1 MKKIWGSLS
10 IQAKLQI
17 LIQGFLIVV
26 LAASQRWT
34 MDNFEKRML
43 AEAKIRATISA
54 DGLLNG
60 MNMLMVTG
68 MISDP
73 ANRTL
78 MVKKMGDSSGVA
90 ELRIIR
96 AKQVSDQFGP
106 GLPEEQAKD
115 DLDRQALETEKPIFR
130 KTTLA
135 GGKPGL
141 RAVIPFI
148 ESTNFRGTNCLMCH
162 HVKVGSS
169 NGAANIVL
177 DLSDDYDG
185 LRKVDMGLWIGQL
198 ILQVLLFFVIGWFI
212 RTIIKPVKHLQAVI
226 TNMQHDSDLTKR
238 VEVESNDEIGQAAK
252 AFNALAESFHKIV
265 HQVHGYADEVSQ
277 SATQLASTSS
287 KISGGSQQQSSAAF
301 STSASVEE
309 ISTKIREVAKS
320 AAETEGIANTAQE
333 LSKAGQAVA
342 INAAQE
348 LTKVAGSVS
357 ESARLISSLEHRSNE
372 IGKIVMVIKE
382 IADQTNLLA
391 LNAAIEAARA
401 GEQGRGF
408 AVVADEV
415 RKLAERTANATTD
428 IAVMIEEF
436 CKEIELAVSIMDLSS
451 REVSTGV
458 SLTNEAAESLAK
470 INEGALN
477 TLEKIRSMVSATQ
490 EQSAA
495 SHEIAQSVE
504 KIAGFAQENSASISE
519 TSQALH
525 HLEMLAAKLQESVA
539 RFKI

>member
-1 MKKIWGSLS
+1 MKRIWNSLS

-17 LIQGFLIVV
+17 LIQGFLIIV
-26 LAASQRWT
+26 LAVSQRWT
-34 MDNFEKRML
+34 MDRFERRML
-43 AEAKIRATISA
+43 DEARIRAQISA

-73 ANRTL
+73 ENRKL
-78 MVKKMGDSSGVA
+78 MVRKMGDSRGVA
-90 ELRIIR
+90 ELRIVR

-115 DLDRQALETEKPIFR
+115 DLDRQALASEKPIFE
-130 KTTLA
+130 KTKL
-135 GGKPGL
+135 GDGKPAL

-169 NGAANIVL
+169 NGAASIVL

-185 LRKVDMGLWIGQL
+185 LRRVDMGLWAGQL
-198 ILQVLLFFVIGWFI
+198 ILQILLFFVIGWFI
-212 RTIIKPVKHLQAVI
+212 RTIIKPAKNLQAVM
-226 TNMQHDSDLTKR
+226 TAMQHDSDLTKR

-252 AFNALAESFHKIV
+252 AFNALAENFQKIV
-265 HQVHGYADEVSQ
+265 HQVHGYAEEVSE
-277 SATQLASTSS
+277 SASQLASTASR
-287 KISGGSQQQSSAAF
+287 IAEGSQQQSAAAS
-301 STSASVEE
+301 STSRSVDE
-309 ISTKIREVAKS
+309 ISEKIRQVAQS
-320 AAETEGIANTAQE
+320 AAETEKIADTAQE
-333 LSKAGQAVA
+333 LSNAGQKVA
-342 INAAQE
+342 IDAARE
-348 LTKVAGSVS
+348 LGMVSVS
-357 ESARLISSLEHRSNE
+357 VTDSAKLISSLEQRSAE

-415 RKLAERTANATTD
+415 RKLAERTGNATTD
-428 IAVMIEEF
+428 VGSMIETF
-436 CKEIELAVSIMDLSS
+436 CNEIDEAVSIMDKSS
-451 REVSTGV
+451 REVNAGV
-458 SLTNEAAESLAK
+458 NLTKEAAESLAK
-470 INEGALN
+470 INEGAHN
-477 TLEKIRSMVSATQ
+477 TLEQIRSMVAATR

-495 SHEIAQSVE
+495 SQEIAQSVE
-504 KIAGFAQENSASISE
+504 RIAGFAVENSDSIVE

-525 HLEMLAAKLQESVA
+525 HLEQLAAKLQESVS
-539 RFKI
+539 RFKV

>member
-1 MKKIWGSLS
+1 MKTTWNSLS

-34 MDNFEKRML
+34 MARFEQRMIE
-43 AEAKIRATISA
+43 EAKIRAQISA

-78 MVKKMGDSSGVA
+78 MVKKMGDSQGVA

-115 DLDRQALETEKPIFR
+115 ELDRAALSTEKPIFL
-130 KTTLA
+130 KTTLE

-169 NGAANIVL
+169 NGAASILL
-177 DLSDDYDG
+177 DLSEDYDG
-185 LRKVDMGLWIGQL
+185 LKRVDMGLWIGQL
-198 ILQVLLFFVIGWFI
+198 VLQILLFFVIGWFI
-212 RTIIKPVKHLQAVI
+212 RTIIKPAKNLQAVM
-226 TNMQHDSDLTKR
+226 TRMQHDSDLTKR
-238 VEVESNDEIGQAAK
+238 VEVESNDEIGMAAR
-252 AFNALAESFHKIV
+252 AFNALADNFQEIV

-277 SATQLASTSS
+277 SATQLAQASAR
-287 KISGGSQQQSSAAF
+287 IAEGSQQQSTAAS
-301 STSASVEE
+301 STSAGVDD
-309 ISTKIREVAKS
+309 ISARIRQVAKD
-320 AAETEGIANTAQE
+320 AAETEIIANTAQE
-333 LSKAGQAVA
+333 LSKAGQKVAVD
-342 INAAQE
+342 AAQE
-348 LTKVAGSVS
+348 LTRVSVS
-357 ESARLISSLEHRSNE
+357 VSDSAKLVSSLELRSAE

-415 RKLAERTANATTD
+415 RKLAERTAHATTD
-428 IAVMIEEF
+428 VAVMIETF
-436 CKEIELAVSIMDLSS
+436 CKEIDQAVSIMDESS
-451 REVSTGV
+451 REVSAGV
-458 SLTNEAAESLAK
+458 SLTNEAAQSLAK
-470 INEGALN
+470 INEGAHN
-477 TLEKIRSMVSATQ
+477 TLEKIRSMVGATR
-490 EQSAA
+490 EQSLA
-495 SHEIAQSVE
+495 SQEIALSVE
-504 KIAGFAQENSASISE
+504 KIAGFAMENSSSIRE
-519 TSQALH
+519 TSQALQ
-525 HLEMLAAKLQESVA
+525 HLERLASKLQESVS
-539 RFKI
+539 RFKV

>member
-1 MKKIWGSLS
+1 MKKTWNSLS

-17 LIQGFLIVV
+17 LIQGFLIIV

-34 MDNFEKRML
+34 MEHFEKRML
-43 AEAKIRATISA
+43 KEAEIRAQISA

-73 ANRTL
+73 ANRQL
-78 MVKKMGDSSGVA
+78 MVKKMGDSKGVA

-106 GLPEEQAKD
+106 GLPEEQARD
-115 DLDRQALETEKPIFR
+115 ELDRQAISTEKPVFM
-130 KTTLA
+130 KTTVD
-135 GGKPGL
+135 GKPGL

-162 HVKVGSS
+162 NVKVGSS
-169 NGAANIVL
+169 NGAASILL
-177 DLSDDYDG
+177 DLSEDYAA
-185 LRKVDMGLWIGQL
+185 LKRVDMGLWVGQL

-212 RTIIKPVKHLQAVI
+212 RAIIKPAKNLQAVM
-226 TNMQHDSDLTKR
+226 TRMQHDSDLTKR
-238 VEVESNDEIGQAAK
+238 VEVESNDEIGMAAQ
-252 AFNALAESFHKIV
+252 AFNALAENFQKIV

-277 SATQLASTSS
+277 SATQLAQTSAR
-287 KISGGSQQQSSAAF
+287 IAAGSQQQSSAAS
-301 STSASVEE
+301 STSSSVDD
-309 ISTKIREVAKS
+309 ISARIKQVAED
-320 AAETEGIANTAQE
+320 ANETELIANTAQE
-333 LSKAGQAVA
+333 LSRAGQKVA
-342 INAAQE
+342 ADAAQE
-348 LTKVAGSVS
+348 LTRVSVS
-357 ESARLISSLEHRSNE
+357 VSDSAKLVSALEQRSAE

-428 IAVMIEEF
+428 VGAMIETF
-436 CKEIELAVSIMDLSS
+436 CQEIDRAVTIMDKSS
-451 REVSTGV
+451 QEVSAGV
-458 SLTNEAAESLAK
+458 ELTNEAAQSLAK
-470 INEGALN
+470 INEGAHN
-477 TLEKIRSMVSATQ
+477 TLEKIRSMVRATH
-490 EQSAA
+490 EQSLA
-495 SHEIAQSVE
+495 SQDIALSVE
-504 KIAGFAQENSASISE
+504 KIAGFAAENSSSINE
-519 TSQALH
+519 TSQALR
-525 HLEMLAAKLQESVA
+525 HLEQLATRLQESVS

>member
-1 MKKIWGSLS
+1 MKKIWSSLS

-17 LIQGFLIVV
+17 LIQGFLIII
-26 LAASQRWT
+26 LAISQRWT
-34 MDNFEKRML
+34 MDHFENRMI
-43 AEAKIRATISA
+43 AEARIRAQISA

-73 ANRTL
+73 ANRQL
-78 MVKKMGDSSGVA
+78 MVRKMGDSKGVA

-115 DLDRQALETEKPIFR
+115 GLDRKALETEKPVFE

-135 GGKPGL
+135 NGKPGL

-169 NGAANIVL
+169 NGAASIVL
-177 DLSDDYDG
+177 DLSEDYDG
-185 LRKVDMGLWIGQL
+185 LRRVDMGLWIGQL
-198 ILQVLLFFVIGWFI
+198 ILQVLLFIVIGWFI
-212 RTIIKPVKHLQAVI
+212 RTIIRPAKNLQAVI
-226 TNMQHDSDLTKR
+226 TRMQHDSDLTKR
-238 VEVESNDEIGQAAK
+238 VEIESNDEIGQAAK
-252 AFNALAESFHKIV
+252 AFNALAENFQKIV

-277 SATQLASTSS
+277 SATELASTSAR
-287 KISGGSQQQSSAAF
+287 ITEGSQQQSAAAS
-301 STSASVEE
+301 STSASVDE
-309 ISTKIREVAKS
+309 ITDKIKQVAQS
-320 AAETEGIANTAQE
+320 ASETESIAHTAQE
-333 LSKAGQAVA
+333 LSNAGQKVA
-342 INAAQE
+342 ADAAQE
-348 LTKVAGSVS
+348 LTRVSVS
-357 ESARLISSLEHRSNE
+357 VSDSAKLVSALELRSAE

-415 RKLAERTANATTD
+415 RKLAERTGNATTD
-428 IAVMIEEF
+428 VAAMIETF
-436 CKEIELAVSIMDLSS
+436 CKEIEQAVSIMDKSS
-451 REVSTGV
+451 REVSAGV
-458 SLTNEAAESLAK
+458 NLTNEAAQSLAK
-470 INEGALN
+470 INEGAHN
-477 TLEKIRSMVSATQ
+477 TLEKIRSMVAATQ
-490 EQSAA
+490 EQSLA
-495 SHEIAQSVE
+495 SQEIALSVE
-504 KIAGFAQENSASISE
+504 KIAGFAKENSSSITE

-525 HLEMLAAKLQESVA
+525 HLEQLASKLQESVS
-539 RFKI
+539 RFKV

>member
-1 MKKIWGSLS
+1 MKKIWNSLS

-26 LAASQRWT
+26 LAVSQRWT
-34 MDNFEKRML
+34 MDHFEKRML
-43 AEAKIRATISA
+43 DEDKIRAQISA

-73 ANRTL
+73 ENRKL
-78 MVKKMGDSSGVA
+78 MVRKMGDSKGVA

-106 GLPEEQAKD
+106 GLPEEQARD
-115 DLDRQALETEKPIFR
+115 DLDRRALETEKPIF
-130 KTTLA
+130 KKISLN

-177 DLSDDYDG
+177 DLSDDYEG
-185 LRKVDMGLWIGQL
+185 LRRVDIGLWVGQI
-198 ILQVLLFFVIGWFI
+198 ILQILLFFVIGWFI
-212 RTIIKPVKHLQAVI
+212 RTIIRPAKNLQQVMAA
-226 TNMQHDSDLTKR
+226 MQHDSDLTKR
-238 VEVESNDEIGQAAK
+238 VEVESNDEIGQAAR
-252 AFNALAESFHKIV
+252 AFNALAENFQKIV
-265 HQVHGYADEVSQ
+265 QQVHGYAEEVSE
-277 SATQLASTSS
+277 SASQLASTASR
-287 KISGGSQQQSSAAF
+287 IAEGSQQQCDAAS
-301 STSASVEE
+301 STSASVDE
-309 ISTKIREVAKS
+309 ISSKISQVAQS
-320 AAETEGIANTAQE
+320 AADTESIANSAQD
-333 LSKAGQAVA
+333 LSNAGQKVA
-342 INAAQE
+342 IDAARE
-348 LTKVAGSVS
+348 LGMVSVS
-357 ESARLISSLEHRSNE
+357 VSDSAKLISSLEHRSTE
-372 IGKIVMVIKE
+372 IGKIVMVIKA

-415 RKLAERTANATTD
+415 RKLAERTGNATTD
-428 IAVMIEEF
+428 IAAMIDTF
-436 CKEIELAVSIMDLSS
+436 CSEIEQAVAIMDKSS
-451 REVSTGV
+451 REVTAGV
-458 SLTNEAAESLAK
+458 DLTNEAAESLAK
-470 INEGALN
+470 INEGARN
-477 TLEKIRSMVSATQ
+477 TLEKIRSMVAATQ
-490 EQSAA
+490 EQSSA
-495 SHEIAQSVE
+495 SQEIALSVE
-504 KIAGFAQENSASISE
+504 RIAGFARENSASIIE

-525 HLEMLAAKLQESVA
+525 HLEQLAARLQESVS
-539 RFKI
+539 RFKV

>member
-1 MKKIWGSLS
+1 MKKIWNSLS

-17 LIQGFLIVV
+17 LIQGFLIIV
-26 LAASQRWT
+26 LAVSQRWT
-34 MDNFEKRML
+34 MDHFEKRML
-43 AEAKIRATISA
+43 KEAEHRAQISS

-73 ANRTL
+73 ANRKL
-78 MVKKMGDSSGVA
+78 MVRKMGDSDGVA

-106 GLPEEQAKD
+106 GLPEEQARD
-115 DLDRQALETEKPIFR
+115 DIDRQALASEKPIFQR
-130 KTTLA
+130 ATLPD
-135 GGKPGL
+135 GKPAL

-169 NGAANIVL
+169 NGAASIVL
-177 DLSDDYDG
+177 DLSEDYAG
-185 LRKVDMGLWIGQL
+185 LKRVNMGLWIGQL
-198 ILQVLLFFVIGWFI
+198 ALQVLLFFVIGWFI
-212 RTIIKPVKHLQAVI
+212 RTIIKPAKNLQAVMMR
-226 TNMQHDSDLTKR
+226 MQQDSDLTQR

-252 AFNALAESFHKIV
+252 AFNALAENFQKIV
-265 HQVHGYADEVSQ
+265 RQVHDYADDVSQ
-277 SATQLASTSS
+277 SATQLASSASRISESS
-287 KISGGSQQQSSAAF
+287 NQQSSAAM
-301 STSASVEE
+301 STSMSVEG
-309 ISTKIREVAKS
+309 ISTKIREVAQS
-320 AAETEGIANTAQE
+320 ATDTEEIANTARE
-333 LSKAGQAVA
+333 LSKAGQKVA
-342 INAAQE
+342 TNAAEE
-348 LTKVAGSVS
+348 LTKVAGYVK
-357 ESARLISSLEHRSNE
+357 ESAQLISSLEHRSNE

-391 LNAAIEAARA
+391 LNAAIAAART
-401 GEQGRGF
+401 GEQGREF

-415 RKLAERTANATTD
+415 RKLAERTGNATTD
-428 IAVMIEEF
+428 IASMIEEF
-436 CKEIELAVSIMDLSS
+436 CKEIEHAVSIMDTSS

-458 SLTNEAAESLAK
+458 SLTNEASESLAK

-490 EQSAA
+490 EQSTA

-504 KIAGFAQENSASISE
+504 RIAGFAKENSTSIGE

-525 HLEMLAAKLQESVA
+525 QLELLAVKLQESVS

>member
-1 MKKIWGSLS
+1 MKTTWNSLS

-34 MDNFEKRML
+34 MARFEQRMIE
-43 AEAKIRATISA
+43 EAKIRAQISA

-78 MVKKMGDSSGVA
+78 MVKKMGDSQGVA

-115 DLDRQALETEKPIFR
+115 ELDRAALSTEKPIFL
-130 KTTLA
+130 KTTLE

-162 HVKVGSS
+162 QVKVGSS
-169 NGAANIVL
+169 NGAASILL
-177 DLSDDYDG
+177 DLSEDYDG
-185 LRKVDMGLWIGQL
+185 LKRVDMGLWIGQL
-198 ILQVLLFFVIGWFI
+198 VLQILLFFVIGWFI
-212 RTIIKPVKHLQAVI
+212 RTIIKPAKNLQAVM
-226 TNMQHDSDLTKR
+226 TRMQHDSDLTKR
-238 VEVESNDEIGQAAK
+238 VEVESNDEIGMAAR
-252 AFNALAESFHKIV
+252 AFNALADNFQEIV

-277 SATQLASTSS
+277 SATQLAQASAR
-287 KISGGSQQQSSAAF
+287 IAEGSQQQSTAAS
-301 STSASVEE
+301 STSAGVDD
-309 ISTKIREVAKS
+309 ISARIRQVAKD
-320 AAETEGIANTAQE
+320 AAETEIIANTAQE
-333 LSKAGQAVA
+333 LSKAGQKVAVD
-342 INAAQE
+342 AAQE
-348 LTKVAGSVS
+348 LTRVSVS
-357 ESARLISSLEHRSNE
+357 VSDSAKLVSSLELRSAE

-415 RKLAERTANATTD
+415 RKLAERTAHATTD
-428 IAVMIEEF
+428 VAVMIETF
-436 CKEIELAVSIMDLSS
+436 CKEIDQAVSIMDESS
-451 REVSTGV
+451 REVSAGV
-458 SLTNEAAESLAK
+458 SLTNEAAQSLAK
-470 INEGALN
+470 INEGAHN
-477 TLEKIRSMVSATQ
+477 TLEKIRSMVGATR
-490 EQSAA
+490 EQSLA
-495 SHEIAQSVE
+495 SQEIALSVE
-504 KIAGFAQENSASISE
+504 KIAGFAMENSSSIRE
-519 TSQALH
+519 TSQALQ
-525 HLEMLAAKLQESVA
+525 HLERLASKLQESVS
-539 RFKI
+539 RFKV